1 VTAERLRIG
10 KIQTNMIT
18 LIDTFNG
25 RSLSRHR
32 TLENAVL
39 AQRRHDA
46 AVKRNNG
53 PGSYVTYGFE
63 ADGEPVGWDEIEAV
77 KMEIEGRR

>member
-1 VTAERLRIG
+1 
-10 KIQTNMIT
+10 MIT

-39 AQRRHDA
+39 AQRKHSA
-46 AVKRNNG
+46 QVIKNNG
-53 PGSYVTYGFE
+53 PGAYLTYCFE
-63 ADGEPVGWDEIEAV
+63 ADGEPVGWEEIESV
-77 KMEIEGRR
+77 KMEIEVRR

>member
-1 VTAERLRIG
+1 
-10 KIQTNMIT
+10 M
-18 LIDTFNG
+18 
-25 RSLSRHR
+25 
-32 TLENAVL
+32 L

-77 KMEIEGRR
+77 KMEIEVGR

>member
-1 VTAERLRIG
+1 
-10 KIQTNMIT
+10 MIT

-46 AVKRNNG
+46 EVKRNNG

-63 ADGEPVGWDEIEAV
+63 ADGEPVPHDDIIEV
-77 KMEIEGRR
+77 KMEIEVGR

>member
-1 VTAERLRIG
+1 
-10 KIQTNMIT
+10 MIT

-39 AQRRHDA
+39 AQRKHSA
-46 AVKRNNG
+46 QVIKNNG

-63 ADGEPVGWDEIEAV
+63 ADGEPVPHDDIIEA

>member
-1 VTAERLRIG
+1 
-10 KIQTNMIT
+10 MIT

-39 AQRRHDA
+39 AQRKHSA
-46 AVKRNNG
+46 QVIKNNG
-53 PGSYVTYGFE
+53 PGSYLTYCFE
-63 ADGEPVGWDEIEAV
+63 ADGEPVPHDDVIEA

>member
-1 VTAERLRIG
+1 
-10 KIQTNMIT
+10 MIT

-39 AQRRHDA
+39 AQRKHSAQVR
-46 AVKRNNG
+46 KNNG
-53 PGSYVTYGFE
+53 PGAYLTYCFE

-77 KMEIEGRR
+77 KMEIEVPR